1 MKISKEVG
9 FPYRTEYPKG
19 MEEKPIVKLN
29 LSGDQLIT
37 VQKRINLIIIL
48 NVNKKLINLY
58 IFIYF

>member
-37 VQKRINLIIIL
+37 VVILKLLEGNGTEMNLNIII
-48 NVNKKLINLY
+48 
-58 IFIYF
+58 